1 MIGSVDY
8 LAIGHVTRDILPDAS
23 HVVGGTVSYAAL
35 TAAALRRSVGIVTSA
50 SRGFD
55 LSAFHGLA
63 TVSCSMAEHT
73 TTFRNQY
80 VNGSRR
86 QVVYGVAE
94 PLTPQSVPEAWSSPA
109 IVHVGPIMG
118 ECSPALVTSFPEST
132 FVGVTPQGWM
142 RSTNGDGEVLHQP
155 WDGADSLLGYASAVV
170 FSIHDVLGDW
180 DVARSYAAMAPLLA
194 VTTGRMGG
202 VLFIKG
208 EPVPFPALT
217 VDEVDPTGAGDIFAA
232 MFFDAL
238 VNEVPPVEAARFAA
252 CVASGSVTRVGL
264 NGVPS
269 AEDIEGCRGLV
280 GYDY

>member
-1 MIGSVDY
+1 MLDPVDY

-35 TAAALRRSVGIVTSA
+35 TVAALRRSVGIVTSA

-55 LSAFHGLA
+55 LSAFHGRA
-63 TVSCSMAEHT
+63 TVSCSVAEHT

-80 VNGSRR
+80 VDGRRR
-86 QVVYGVAE
+86 QIVYGVAG
-94 PLTPQSVPEAWSSPA
+94 PLTPQSIPEAWSSPA

-118 ECSPALVTSFPEST
+118 ECDPALVTFFPELT

-142 RSTNGDGEVLHQP
+142 RSTNGSGEVQHEL
-155 WDGADSLLGYASAVV
+155 WRGAESLLSHASAVV
-170 FSIHDVLGDW
+170 FSIHDILGDW
-180 DVARSYAAMAPLLA
+180 DIARSYAAMAPLLA

-202 VLFIKG
+202 VLFING
-208 EPVPFPALT
+208 EPVQFPALT

-232 MFFDAL
+232 VFFDAL
-238 VNEVPPVEAARFAA
+238 VHEVAPLKAARFAA

-264 NGVPS
+264 NGVPT
-269 AEDIEGCRGLV
+269 AEDIDGCRGLL
-280 GYDY
+280 GYDH

>member
-1 MIGSVDY
+1 
-8 LAIGHVTRDILPDAS
+8 
-23 HVVGGTVSYAAL
+23 
-35 TAAALRRSVGIVTSA
+35 
-50 SRGFD
+50 
-55 LSAFHGLA
+55 
-63 TVSCSMAEHT
+63 
-73 TTFRNQY
+73 
-80 VNGSRR
+80 
-86 QVVYGVAE
+86 
-94 PLTPQSVPEAWSSPA
+94 
-109 IVHVGPIMG
+109 
-118 ECSPALVTSFPEST
+118 
-132 FVGVTPQGWM
+132 M
-142 RSTNGDGEVLHQP
+142 RSKNGDGEVLHQP

-170 FSIHDVLGDW
+170 FSIHDILGDW